1 MVSEVI
7 NLPASPVETAT
18 DMLSVGNNVGHPTR
32 HRDVPVLENNVA
44 AAVHQPST
52 SSIPYAK
59 MIKFN
64 IQYGDR
70 VVPISML
77 DTGTVGECQAPR
89 SSIGENKD
97 RFSKFRCRQFRK

>member
-1 MVSEVI
+1 MNKVVPQGSQSFQPNVSPDVEMVSEVI
-7 NLPASPVETAT
+7 DLPASPVETAT

-32 HRDVPVLENNVA
+32 YRDMPLLENNVA
-44 AAVHQPST
+44 VVHQPST
-52 SSIPYAK
+52 SSIPHAK

-77 DTGTVGECQAPR
+77 DTGTVGEC
-89 SSIGENKD
+89 SV
-97 RFSKFRCRQFRK
+97 